1 MSGDITRSSRV
12 ICMPCSESA
21 YTEAIQNAA
30 AFRAVVDATYH
41 AMPELFPPGMEHGY
55 LMKDVR
61 HSVKL
66 DLATR
71 RIEVNHVAYTIR
83 PSFAMPYMTGR
94 TAEVEKALFLRRFSV
109 PFWALEYVFGA
120 NPMHWY
126 RMEQQLG
133 RLSLVGTTVRD
144 PALLPEN
151 LAADE
156 KHTRLLGE
164 KVYVATTV
172 AGECILGARI
182 APNAG
187 DVALTKAYGQ
197 YKEEAADI
205 KPDYAPVTV
214 NTDGWA
220 ATMNAWKANYANI
233 VTILCFLHV
242 FIKLRDSGKKK
253 FKEAFEAIATKL
265 WHAYEATNKRSFSQ
279 RVRRLVEEASKR
291 NTPDSMMQ
299 TLQRLQARL
308 PQYSVAYDYE
318 GAHRTSN
325 MLDRLMQFMDRH
337 FFAMRYFHGTFDAA
351 ELSIRGWSLIY
362 NFAPSCPATRKK
374 YNGLASPAERLNR
387 FRYSDVWLEN
397 LLISGSLQAR
407 YGPPPN
413 PL

>member
-1 MSGDITRSSRV
+1 MSGDVTRSSRV
-12 ICMPCSESA
+12 ICIPCSESA
-21 YTEAIQNAA
+21 YTESVQSAA

-41 AMPELFPPGMEHGY
+41 AMPELFPPGIENGS

-61 HSVKL
+61 HSAKL
-66 DLATR
+66 DLETR
-71 RIEVNHVAYTIR
+71 RIAVNNVAYTIR

-94 TAEVEKALFLRRFSV
+94 TAAVENALFLRRFSV
-109 PFWALEYVFGA
+109 PFWALAYVFGA

-133 RLSLVGTTVRD
+133 HLSLVGTTVRD
-144 PALLPEN
+144 PTLLPEN

-156 KHTRLLGE
+156 KHTRLRGE
-164 KVYVATTV
+164 KVSIATTV
-172 AGECILGARI
+172 AAECILGASI
-182 APNAG
+182 APTAG
-187 DVALTKAYGQ
+187 DVALTKAYGH
-197 YKEEAADI
+197 YKEEAADVN
-205 KPDYAPVTV
+205 PDYAPVTV

-220 ATMNAWKANYANI
+220 ATMHAWKAHYANI

-253 FKEAFEAIATKL
+253 CKEAFEAIATKL
-265 WHAYEATNKRSFSQ
+265 WDAYEATNKRSFSQ
-279 RVRRLVEEASKR
+279 RVRRLVEEASTR
-291 NTPDSMMQ
+291 NIPDAMMK

-337 FFAMRYFHGTFDAA
+337 LFAMRYFHGTFEAA
-351 ELSIRGWSLIY
+351 EQGIRGWALIY

-374 YNGLASPAERLNR
+374 YHGLASPAERLNG
-387 FRYSDVWLEN
+387 FRYSDLWLEN